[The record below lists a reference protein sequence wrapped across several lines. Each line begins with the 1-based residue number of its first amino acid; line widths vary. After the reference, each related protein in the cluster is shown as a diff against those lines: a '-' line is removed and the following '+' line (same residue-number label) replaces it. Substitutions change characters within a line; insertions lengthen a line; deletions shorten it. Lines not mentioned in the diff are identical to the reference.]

1 MYDIKFAK
9 ERLEVRMSVS
19 NLLAR
24 GEFPNGS
31 ASGSRERDAFGP
43 VSGLRSDF
51 DIFRRESSST
61 FLNLSFDL
69 LILNFVAVYRF

>member
-1 MYDIKFAK
+1 MYVKKFAK

-31 ASGSRERDAFGP
+31 ASGSRERDAVGPYPDSARISLFFGANP
-43 VSGLRSDF
+43 LSL
-51 DIFRRESSST
+51 
-61 FLNLSFDL
+61 FLNLSRVP
-69 LILNFVAVYRF
+69 LI